1 MIEVRTPSR
10 LHFGLLAFDGSWSS
24 RQFGGVGLMIRYP
37 DVKVQIELASD
48 FTGAGRMSDR
58 AVEFAKRFATN
69 AIDGGLIERDD
80 LPGVSVRVVRV
91 PRPHTGLGTGTQ
103 LGMAVGRAL
112 TRLVTLDDAVSPAQL
127 AMLVGRG
134 QRSAVG
140 VHGCFG
146 GGFLVEGGK
155 VDPGAIS
162 PKLMQLTFPDDW
174 RIVLIRPIRL
184 VGTAGQ
190 RERQAF
196 ANMPRFELK
205 VTARM
210 CQLVL
215 MGMAPAVVERDLS
228 RFGEALF
235 ELQQRVGQCFTTVQG
250 GTYGDPSL
258 EEIVSAIR
266 LEGVTGVGQSSWG
279 PTLYAVTGDQDRAEH
294 LVDTLQR
301 RFGLEH
307 GEIGITK
314 ADNHGA
320 SVKDVRS
327 AVRSD

>member
-134 QRSAVG
+134 QRYRATNQT
-140 VHGCFG
+140 
-146 GGFLVEGGK
+146 E
-155 VDPGAIS
+155 
-162 PKLMQLTFPDDW
+162 
-174 RIVLIRPIRL
+174 RI
-184 VGTAGQ
+184 A
-190 RERQAF
+190 A
-196 ANMPRFELK
+196 
-205 VTARM
+205 
-210 CQLVL
+210 CQLSQ
-215 MGMAPAVVERDLS
+215 PS
-228 RFGEALF
+228 
-235 ELQQRVGQCFTTVQG
+235 
-250 GTYGDPSL
+250 GDFVSPCSCRQPSL
-258 EEIVSAIR
+258 M
-266 LEGVTGVGQSSWG
+266 
-279 PTLYAVTGDQDRAEH
+279 
-294 LVDTLQR
+294 
-301 RFGLEH
+301 
-307 GEIGITK
+307 
-314 ADNHGA
+314 
-320 SVKDVRS
+320 SVCH
-327 AVRSD
+327 